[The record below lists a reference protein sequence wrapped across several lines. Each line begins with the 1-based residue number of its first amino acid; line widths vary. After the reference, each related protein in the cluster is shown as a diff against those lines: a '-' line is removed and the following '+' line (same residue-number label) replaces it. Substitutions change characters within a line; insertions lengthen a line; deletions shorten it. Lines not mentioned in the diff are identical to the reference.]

1 MVNTECKYTKPC
13 EMVSLYHMSRST
25 IYRLMQTM
33 ASVPKYKDTV
43 LNLGHKNKLV
53 KIEEWEQFLH
63 EYSNGD
69 YKQKNSLSIGVLNE
83 SKKYFFNYL

>member
-13 EMVSLYHMSRST
+13 EMVSQYHMSRST

-53 KIEEWEQFLH
+53 KIEE
-63 EYSNGD
+63 
-69 YKQKNSLSIGVLNE
+69 
-83 SKKYFFNYL
+83 

>member
-53 KIEEWEQFLH
+53 KIEEWEQFLQ

-69 YKQKNSLSIGVLNE
+69 YKQKKIA
-83 SKKYFFNYL
+83 